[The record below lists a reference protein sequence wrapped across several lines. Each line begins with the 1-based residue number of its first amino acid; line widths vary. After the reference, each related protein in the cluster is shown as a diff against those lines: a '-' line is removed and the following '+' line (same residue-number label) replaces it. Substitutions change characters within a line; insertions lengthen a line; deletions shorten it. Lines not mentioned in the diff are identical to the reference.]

1 MDDALAL
8 LATLPPALERGF
20 VSGNYT
26 LIACVAAETLW
37 LVERTDHIATIER
50 ALRDKVVAPDF
61 RYPNV
66 DGRLSL
72 ARLSALQRRHDEAC
86 EWFARARAVL
96 DEQGAR
102 PLRAIADFDEAVM
115 YRRRG
120 APGDRE
126 RARPLLE
133 RARRRF
139 EDLGMSGWLRR
150 AGKMAKDL
158 GS

>member
-1 MDDALAL
+1 
-8 LATLPPALERGF
+8 
-20 VSGNYT
+20 
-26 LIACVAAETLW
+26 
-37 LVERTDHIATIER
+37 
-50 ALRDKVVAPDF
+50 
-61 RYPNV
+61 
-66 DGRLSL
+66 
-72 ARLSALQRRHDEAC
+72 
-86 EWFARARAVL
+86 
-96 DEQGAR
+96 
-102 PLRAIADFDEAVM
+102 M

-139 EDLGMSGWLRR
+139 EELGMSGWLRR